1 MKAYRIYTVVL
12 SIVLALAL
20 LVLGYL
26 VPRTNAALYL
36 GLYAAAF
43 VAYGLVVSLALYR
56 NKWQGLLLLG
66 IGIRAVLIFA
76 PTHSSD
82 DHFRY
87 IWDGQQTISGTNP
100 YAFTPDSLM
109 ALGQGDEVLYDKL
122 NSQGFYT
129 VYPPVSQMV
138 YAASAWVAKGNI
150 DTATA
155 VLKLFQLM
163 FELMIVWVMIRLLA
177 HYGRPRSEVL
187 LYALNPLI
195 IIELLGNIH
204 LETAMIAFS
213 LLALYWWLNQKS
225 ARAGVYLGLAFC
237 VKLWPVLFIPF
248 FIRKRP
254 QWRSVAW
261 LLGWFGVTVVWA
273 FWLFWHPDLITNV
286 RASLKLYFQYFEFN
300 ASIFYAFR
308 WVTVKLADYDTYQV
322 LVQFLPLAML
332 GSLGVLFLLL
342 KPKQQGYL
350 PKAMLFSLAIYLAFA
365 TTVHPWYITP
375 LIAFGVV
382 AGMRW
387 SLLWSALI
395 PLTYIAYSASSP
407 TEWFGVVTLIYLAVY
422 AYLLFELVT
431 SNAKFRRKQLLGKA
445 EVKLDRILP
454 LLQNDRQVLDIGSG
468 TGALALL
475 LLAEGKQLTSIDV
488 VDKSAFEEVE
498 PQLYNGRDLPF
509 DDGSFEV
516 VQLITVL
523 HHIPDPDRVLEE
535 ALRVGRKLIVME
547 DIYNNPLQ
555 KYLTWFTD
563 SLVNKEFWGHPH
575 TNKTDAEWKATFESM
590 GAELVF
596 EEQYRFLGLFRQVTY
611 VLISR
616 KYD

>member
-1 MKAYRIYTVVL
+1 MKHYRIYTIVLSVVL
-12 SIVLALAL
+12 TLALVVLA
-20 LVLGYL
+20 YF
-26 VPRTNAALYL
+26 VPRADIVWYL
-36 GLYAAAF
+36 GLYLFAF
-43 VAYGLVVSLALYR
+43 LAYGLLVSLALYR

-82 DHFRY
+82 DHYRY
-87 IWDGQQTISGTNP
+87 IWDGQQTISGANP
-100 YAFTPDSLM
+100 YASVPDSLI
-109 ALGQGDEVLYDKL
+109 AEGVGDKILYDKL
-122 NSQGFYT
+122 NSQSFYT
-129 VYPPVSQMV
+129 VYPPVSQLV
-138 YAASAWVAKGNI
+138 FAASAWVAHGDV

-155 VLKLFQLM
+155 VLKLFQLI
-163 FELMIVWVMIRLLA
+163 FELMVIWVLIRLLA

-187 LYALNPLI
+187 LYALNPLV

-213 LLALYWWLNQKS
+213 LLALYWWLQQRS

-237 VKLWPVLFIPF
+237 VKLWPILFIPF
-248 FIRKRP
+248 FIRQRP

-261 LLGWFGVTVVWA
+261 LLGWCGITVVWA
-273 FWLFWHPDLITNV
+273 FWLFWHPCLIAHV
-286 RASLKLYFQYFEFN
+286 WSSLQLYFQYFEFN

-308 WVTVKLADYDTYQV
+308 WVTLQLTDYESYKVLAKYLPMVMGVSLV
-322 LVQFLPLAML
+322 L
-332 GSLGVLFLLL
+332 LFLFL
-342 KPKQQGYL
+342 KPRHKEYL

-375 LIAFGVV
+375 LIAFGVL

-387 SLLWSALI
+387 PLVWSALV
-395 PLTYIAYSASSP
+395 PLTYLAYSTHPPA
-407 TEWFGVVTLIYLAVY
+407 EWPRVVALIYIIVY
-422 AYLLFELVT
+422 AYLAFELVT
-431 SNAKFRRKQLLGKA
+431 GNAAFRRQQLLSKA
-445 EVKLDRILP
+445 KLKLDRILP
-454 LLQNDRQVLDIGSG
+454 LLKNDRQVLDIGTG

-475 LLAEGKQLTSIDV
+475 LLAEGKQVTGLDV
-488 VDKSAFEEVE
+488 VDKSDFEEVR
-498 PQLYNGRDLPF
+498 PQLFNGRDLPF
-509 DDGSFEV
+509 EDASFDV

-523 HHIPDPDRVLEE
+523 HHASDPDRVLKE
-535 ALRVGRKLIVME
+535 ALRVGNKVIVME
-547 DIYNNPLQ
+547 DIYGNPFQ

-575 TNKTDAEWKATFESM
+575 TNRTDAEWKATFEDM
-590 GAELVF
+590 GTELVF

-611 VLISR
+611 VLASR